1 MIAIHVLYHITVAM
15 YIIGFCDA
23 LMDML
28 RLIMPEFYSISGV
41 PINDIR
47 IIGTVTLVLVLA
59 LAIVGMDWV
68 TRVSS
73 QGSYRTRFTHRTAR
87 ICVLFL

>member
-1 MIAIHVLYHITVAM
+1 MDLFILYQLTVAM

-68 TRVSS
+68 TRVSTKILTELVS
-73 QGSYRTRFTHRTAR
+73 HQKLQGF
-87 ICVLFL
+87 V

>member
-1 MIAIHVLYHITVAM
+1 MTEIHVLYQITVAM

-28 RLIMPEFYSISGV
+28 RLIMPEFHSISGV
-41 PINDIR
+41 PINDVR

-73 QGSYRTRFTHRTAR
+73 
-87 ICVLFL
+87 

>member
-1 MIAIHVLYHITVAM
+1 
-15 YIIGFCDA
+15 
-23 LMDML
+23 
-28 RLIMPEFYSISGV
+28 MPEFHSISGV

-68 TRVSS
+68 TRVSTKILTELVS
-73 QGSYRTRFTHRTAR
+73 HQKLQG
-87 ICVLFL
+87 FL